1 MPMANNHKLHIADF
15 DTLSDARTLEIL
27 NNRAITT
34 SDFKIF
40 KVGNAEI
47 ELVGFPTIVA
57 ADLPNVQKQQF
68 ETKCATELFG
78 ALEPVQNSNPNL
90 LFDPK
95 FWAWVSLVP
104 MRDYI
109 LARWCGGA
117 GLFGKVLPADISTGY
132 FFTKRGDLKGHTRS
146 GARRLYIAAKACQL
160 ADGNLG
166 NLSKFFADTD
176 LYTGIFERR
185 MSLDSEIAVELAIA
199 LVDKDRA
206 TRRYV
211 LRSVQLMLGTI
222 ALEYLQRNQ
231 KKELIRTALSDY
243 SVSKTS

>member
-1 MPMANNHKLHIADF
+1 MASKYKLHVADF

-27 NNRAITT
+27 NNGATAT
-34 SDFKIF
+34 SNF
-40 KVGNAEI
+40 KVVMDGNDDI
-47 ELVGFPTIVA
+47 EVIGFPTITA
-57 ADLPNVQKQQF
+57 GDLSKVQTQQF

-78 ALEPVQNSNPNL
+78 ALAPVQKVNPNL
-90 LFDPK
+90 LSDPK

-109 LARWCGGA
+109 LGRWCGGA
-117 GLFGKVLPADISTGY
+117 GLFGKALPANISMSY

-146 GARRLYIAAKACQL
+146 GARRLYIASRACNS
-160 ADGNLG
+160 ADGNLE

-176 LYTGIFERR
+176 LFTGIFERR
-185 MSLDSEIAVELAIA
+185 LSLDSEIAVELAIA
-199 LVDKDRA
+199 LVDEDRA

-222 ALEYLQRNQ
+222 ALEYLNRKQ
-231 KKELIRTALSDY
+231 KKDLIDMALADFANIKS
-243 SVSKTS
+243 S

>member
-1 MPMANNHKLHIADF
+1 MANKYKLHVADF

-27 NNRAITT
+27 NNGATAT
-34 SDFKIF
+34 SNF
-40 KVGNAEI
+40 KVVMNGNDDI
-47 ELVGFPTIVA
+47 ELIGFPTITA
-57 ADLPNVQKQQF
+57 GDLSKVQTQQF

-78 ALEPVQNSNPNL
+78 ALAPVQKVNPNL
-90 LFDPK
+90 LTDPK
-95 FWAWVSLVP
+95 FWAWISLVP

-109 LARWCGGA
+109 LGRWCGGA
-117 GLFGKVLPADISTGY
+117 GLFGKALPADISMSY

-160 ADGNLG
+160 ADGNFD

-176 LYTGIFERR
+176 LFTGIFERR
-185 MSLDSEIAVELAIA
+185 LSLNSEIAVELAIA

-222 ALEYLQRNQ
+222 ALEYLDRKQI
-231 KKELIRTALSDY
+231 KALIETALADFSNAR
-243 SVSKTS
+243 ST

>member
-1 MPMANNHKLHIADF
+1 MANKYKLHVADF

-27 NNRAITT
+27 NNGATAT
-34 SDFKIF
+34 SNF
-40 KVGNAEI
+40 KVVMDGNDDI
-47 ELVGFPTIVA
+47 ELIGFPTITA
-57 ADLPNVQKQQF
+57 GDLSKVQTQQF

-78 ALEPVQNSNPNL
+78 ALAPVQKVNPNL
-90 LFDPK
+90 LSDPK

-104 MRDYI
+104 MRDYV
-109 LARWCGGA
+109 LGRWCGGA
-117 GLFGKVLPADISTGY
+117 GLFGKVLPADISTSY

-146 GARRLYIAAKACQL
+146 GARRLYIAAKACHL
-160 ADGNLG
+160 ADGNLD

-176 LYTGIFERR
+176 LFTGIFERR
-185 MSLDSEIAVELAIA
+185 ISLDSEIAVELAIA

-222 ALEYLQRNQ
+222 ALEYLNRKQ
-231 KKELIRTALSDY
+231 KKALIEMALADFSSAKKD
-243 SVSKTS
+243 

>member
-1 MPMANNHKLHIADF
+1 MASSFKLHVADT
-15 DTLSDARTLEIL
+15 DILSDARTLEIL
-27 NNRAITT
+27 NNGATT
-34 SDFKIF
+34 TNIFKIV
-40 KVGNAEI
+40 KDGNADI
-47 ELVGFPTIVA
+47 PLTGFPTITRG
-57 ADLPNVQKQQF
+57 DLPKVQTQEF
-68 ETKCATELFG
+68 ETKCAVELFR
-78 ALEPVQNSNPNL
+78 ALEPVQNVNPNL
-90 LFDPK
+90 LSDPK

-109 LARWCGGA
+109 LGRWCGGA
-117 GLFGKVLPADISTGY
+117 GLFGNVLPADISTSY

-160 ADGNLG
+160 ADGNLD

-176 LYTGIFERR
+176 LFTGIFERR
-185 MSLDSEIAVELAIA
+185 LSLNSEIAVELAIA

-222 ALEYLQRNQ
+222 ALEYLDRKQI
-231 KKELIRTALSDY
+231 KALIDMALADFANTKS
-243 SVSKTS
+243 S